1 LKVFEVLAQGER
13 DVVDDVE
20 GRRKRRGRSEEEV
33 IL

>member
-1 LKVFEVLAQGER
+1 VFEVLAQGER